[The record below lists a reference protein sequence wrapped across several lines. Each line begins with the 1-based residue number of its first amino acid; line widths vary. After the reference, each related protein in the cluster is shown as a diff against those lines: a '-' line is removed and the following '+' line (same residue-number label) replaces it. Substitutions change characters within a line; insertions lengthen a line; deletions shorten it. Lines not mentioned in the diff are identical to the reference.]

1 MKLGFIGTGKITS
14 AVVTGICKSK
24 IKYTK
29 IILSER
35 NKKISKQ
42 LKKSFKKI
50 YIAKNNQDIVND
62 CNWIFLAVTPTVANQ
77 IIHKLKFK
85 KSQVI
90 VSFISTMN
98 LQNIKKAVKVKA
110 NISRVIPLPPIS
122 FKKGPIPIFPPNR
135 KVKNFFKNLG
145 TVVEIKNEKLSKN
158 FWSTSGMMAPFYEL
172 LRTMSEWLNK
182 RGIQKDQSQRYITSL
197 FLALSED
204 AVVNSNRDLKI
215 LVKDSQTP
223 KGLNEQGVN
232 ELKKAGFYKA
242 TNKTL
247 NSILKRLNKV

>member
-122 FKKGPIPIFPPNR
+122 FIKGPIPIFPPNR
-135 KVKNFFKNLG
+135 KVKNFLNILEQLLKLKTKN
-145 TVVEIKNEKLSKN
+145 
-158 FWSTSGMMAPFYEL
+158 Y
-172 LRTMSEWLNK
+172 
-182 RGIQKDQSQRYITSL
+182 
-197 FLALSED
+197 
-204 AVVNSNRDLKI
+204 LKI
-215 LVKDSQTP
+215 FGQHL
-223 KGLNEQGVN
+223 E
-232 ELKKAGFYKA
+232 
-242 TNKTL
+242 
-247 NSILKRLNKV
+247 